1 MKIEIDSKYSIGNI
15 VQKYKIRGEYKGRI
29 VCPLCNGKHLVD
41 NPEYNSYDYDE
52 DRDSKLECPYCD
64 ENGYIKTNYVT
75 KRILDKE
82 IYRIEGIYVNIRKDG
97 NTKYTY
103 NIQSTP
109 ELNNRTSIYC
119 SCNASEEDL
128 KLLRLY

>member
-15 VQKYKIRGEYKGRI
+15 VQKYKIIGEYKSRI
-29 VCPLCNGKHLVD
+29 VCPLCNGKHFVD
-41 NPEYNSYDYDE
+41 NPEYNSYDYGE
-52 DRDSKLECPYCD
+52 DSKLECPYCD
-64 ENGYIKTNYVT
+64 EDGYIKTNYVT

-97 NTKYTY
+97 NMKYTY

-109 ELNNRTSIYC
+109 ELNNRTSLYC
-119 SCNASEEDL
+119 NYNASEEDL
-128 KLLRLY
+128 ELLRLY